1 MIFESIP
8 FYKYFGVIMKRQ
20 LEELLD
26 TNLQQINHISEN
38 RHFIGF
44 SKRLGPR
51 VFVKIFKDPLKYRLE
66 YRVLRNKGNFLL
78 DFPEYFALVLKY
90 EDYIPLNKEN
100 VNDEDIIKIAELI
113 SDFHRGNWFSIEH
126 EKGFSL
132 EKVLEKNVYRLADRK
147 EYIEISELHSKFLKN
162 ISKLDEEYEKT
173 LVLIHGDFGFRNIM
187 RKDGNFVLIDFE
199 RVKYASYY
207 LDFIKYFYQDLDN
220 DKFKKELF
228 WKYYYEHSNEEV
240 LSEELEYCMIF
251 ISALGILNY
260 TKRVEDKEF
269 EELGLKMLSD
279 VENYFEQI
287 WDWPVKVPNLE
298 KRLNEYS

>member
-8 FYKYFGVIMKRQ
+8 FYKCFGVIMKRQ

-38 RHFIGF
+38 KHFIGF
-44 SKRLGPR
+44 CRRLGQR
-51 VFVKIFKDPLKYRLE
+51 VFVKIFKDPLKYNLE
-66 YRVLRNKGNFLL
+66 YKVLRNKDNFLL
-78 DFPEYFALVLKY
+78 NFPEYFALVLKY
-90 EDYIPLNKEN
+90 EDFIPLSKES
-100 VNDEDIIKIAELI
+100 VNYEDIIKIAELI
-113 SDFHRGNWFSIEH
+113 SDFHRGNWLSIENDK
-126 EKGFSL
+126 EISL

-147 EYIEISELHSKFLKN
+147 EYTKIIDLHSKFLKN
-162 ISKLDEEYEKT
+162 ISRLDEEYEKT
-173 LVLIHGDFGFRNIM
+173 LVLIHGDFGLRNIM
-187 RKDGNFVLIDFE
+187 RKDDNLVLIDFE

-228 WKYYYEHSNEEV
+228 LKYYYEHSNEEV

-260 TKRVEDKEF
+260 TKRVKDKEF
-269 EELGLKMLSD
+269 EELGLKMLED
-279 VENYFEQI
+279 VENYFF
-287 WDWPVKVPNLE
+287 K
-298 KRLNEYS
+298 

>member
-1 MIFESIP
+1 
-8 FYKYFGVIMKRQ
+8 MKKQ
-20 LEELLD
+20 LDELLD
-26 TNLQQINHISEN
+26 TNLQLINHISEN
-38 RHFIGF
+38 KHFIGF
-44 SKRLGPR
+44 SKKLGER

-66 YRVLRNKGNFLL
+66 YRVLRNKGNCLL
-78 DFPEYFALVLKY
+78 IFPEYSTLVLKY
-90 EDYIPLNKEN
+90 EDYTPLNKEN
-100 VNDEDIIKIAELI
+100 VNAEDIIKIAELI
-113 SDFHRGNWFSIEH
+113 SDFHRENCLEIEN
-126 EKGFSL
+126 EKEISL

-147 EYIEISELHSKFLKN
+147 EYTEISELHSKFLKN

-187 RKDGNFVLIDFE
+187 RKADDVVLIDFE

-228 WKYYYEHSNEEV
+228 LKHYYEHSSEEV

-260 TKRVEDKEF
+260 TKRVEDKKF
-269 EELGLKMLSD
+269 EKLGLKMLED
-279 VENYFEQI
+279 VENYFF
-287 WDWPVKVPNLE
+287 K
-298 KRLNEYS
+298 

>member
-1 MIFESIP
+1 
-8 FYKYFGVIMKRQ
+8 MKRQ
-20 LEELLD
+20 LDELLD
-26 TNLQQINHISEN
+26 ADLQKINHISEN
-38 RHFIGF
+38 NHFIGF
-44 SKRLGPR
+44 SKKLEQR

-66 YRVLRNKGNFLL
+66 YRVLRNKDNFLL
-78 DFPEYFALVLKY
+78 NFPEYFALVLKY
-90 EDYIPLNKEN
+90 EDYIPLNKES
-100 VNDEDIIKIAELI
+100 VNGEDTIKIAKLI

-132 EKVLEKNVYRLADRK
+132 EKVLGKNVYRLADRK
-147 EYIEISELHSKFLKN
+147 EYTKISVLYSKFLRN
-162 ISKLDEEYEKT
+162 ISKLDEEYVKT

-187 RKDGNFVLIDFE
+187 RKDDNLVLIDFE

-220 DKFKKELF
+220 DKRKIELF
-228 WKYYYEHSNEEV
+228 LEHYYEYSNEEV
-240 LSEELEYCMIF
+240 LSKELEYCLIF

-279 VENYFEQI
+279 VENYFGQI
-287 WDWPVKVPNLE
+287 
-298 KRLNEYS
+298 

>member
-1 MIFESIP
+1 MIFESLP
-8 FYKYFGVIMKRQ
+8 FYKSFDVIMKKQ
-20 LEELLD
+20 LDELLD

-38 RHFIGF
+38 MHFKGF
-44 SKRLGPR
+44 SKRLGER

-66 YRVLRNKGNFLL
+66 YRVLRNKGNCLL
-78 DFPEYFALVLKY
+78 IFPEYSALVLKY
-90 EDYIPLNKEN
+90 EDYTPLNKEN
-100 VNDEDIIKIAELI
+100 VNAEDIIKIAELI
-113 SDFHRGNWFSIEH
+113 SDFHRENWLEIEN
-126 EKGFSL
+126 EKEISL

-147 EYIEISELHSKFLKN
+147 EYTEISELHSKFLKN

-187 RKDGNFVLIDFE
+187 RKADDVVLIDFE

-228 WKYYYEHSNEEV
+228 LKHYYEHSSEEV

-269 EELGLKMLSD
+269 EELGLKMLAD
-279 VENYFEQI
+279 VEEY
-287 WDWPVKVPNLE
+287 VRNL
-298 KRLNEYS
+298 

>member
-1 MIFESIP
+1 MIFESFP

-38 RHFIGF
+38 KHFIGF
-44 SKRLGPR
+44 SRRLGQR
-51 VFVKIFKDPLKYRLE
+51 VFVKIFKDPLKYNLE
-66 YRVLRNKGNFLL
+66 YKVLRNKDNFLL
-78 DFPEYFALVLKY
+78 NFPEYFALVLKY
-90 EDYIPLNKEN
+90 EDFIPLSKES
-100 VNDEDIIKIAELI
+100 VNYEDIIKIAELI
-113 SDFHRGNWFSIEH
+113 SDFHRGNWLSIENDK
-126 EKGFSL
+126 EISL

-147 EYIEISELHSKFLKN
+147 EYTKIIDLHSKFLKN
-162 ISKLDEEYEKT
+162 ISRLDEEYEKT
-173 LVLIHGDFGFRNIM
+173 LVLIHGDFGLRNIM
-187 RKDGNFVLIDFE
+187 RKDDNLVLIDFE

-228 WKYYYEHSNEEV
+228 LKYYYDHSNEDV

-260 TKRVEDKEF
+260 TKRVKDKEF

-287 WDWPVKVPNLE
+287 
-298 KRLNEYS
+298 

>member
-1 MIFESIP
+1 MISELLP
-8 FYKYFGVIMKRQ
+8 FYKSFDVIMKKQ
-20 LEELLD
+20 LDELLD

-38 RHFIGF
+38 MHFKGF
-44 SKRLGPR
+44 SKRLGER

-78 DFPEYFALVLKY
+78 TFPEYSALILKY
-90 EDYIPLNKEN
+90 EEFIPLSKES
-100 VNDEDIIKIAELI
+100 VEDEDIIKIAELI
-113 SDFHRGNWFSIEH
+113 SDFHRGNWLSIENDK
-126 EKGFSL
+126 EISL
-132 EKVLEKNVYRLADRK
+132 GKVLEKNVYRLADRK
-147 EYIEISELHSKFLKN
+147 EYTKISELHSKFLKN

-187 RKDGNFVLIDFE
+187 RKADDVVLIDFE

-228 WKYYYEHSNEEV
+228 LKHYYEHSSEEV

-269 EELGLKMLSD
+269 EELGLKMLED
-279 VENYFEQI
+279 VGNYYI
-287 WDWPVKVPNLE
+287 
-298 KRLNEYS
+298 

>member
-1 MIFESIP
+1 
-8 FYKYFGVIMKRQ
+8 MKKQ
-20 LEELLD
+20 LDELLD

-38 RHFIGF
+38 MHFKGF
-44 SKRLGPR
+44 SKRLGER

-78 DFPEYFALVLKY
+78 TFPEYSALVLKY
-90 EDYIPLNKEN
+90 EDYTPLNKEN
-100 VNDEDIIKIAELI
+100 VNAEDIIKIAELI
-113 SDFHRGNWFSIEH
+113 SDFHRGNWISIKDD
-126 EKGFSL
+126 KGFSL
-132 EKVLEKNVYRLADRK
+132 EKVLDKNVYRLADRK
-147 EYIEISELHSKFLKN
+147 EFTKICELHSKIQKN
-162 ISKLDEEYEKT
+162 ISKLDEEYGKT

-187 RKDGNFVLIDFE
+187 RKADDIVLIDFE

-228 WKYYYEHSNEEV
+228 LKHYYEYSSEKV

-269 EELGLKMLSD
+269 EELGLKMLTD
-279 VENYFEQI
+279 VENYFLKTI
-287 WDWPVKVPNLE
+287 IK
-298 KRLNEYS
+298 K

>member
-8 FYKYFGVIMKRQ
+8 FYKCFGVIMKRQ

-38 RHFIGF
+38 KHFIGF
-44 SKRLGPR
+44 SRRLGQR
-51 VFVKIFKDPLKYRLE
+51 VFVKIFKDPLKYNLE
-66 YRVLRNKGNFLL
+66 YKVLRNKDNFLL
-78 DFPEYFALVLKY
+78 NFPEYFALVLKY
-90 EDYIPLNKEN
+90 EDFIPLSKES
-100 VNDEDIIKIAELI
+100 VNYEDIIKIAELI
-113 SDFHRGNWFSIEH
+113 SEFHRGNWLSIENDK
-126 EKGFSL
+126 EISL

-147 EYIEISELHSKFLKN
+147 EYTKIIDLHSKFLKN
-162 ISKLDEEYEKT
+162 ISRLDEEYEKT
-173 LVLIHGDFGFRNIM
+173 LVLIHGDFGLRNIM
-187 RKDGNFVLIDFE
+187 RKDDNLVLIDFE

-228 WKYYYEHSNEEV
+228 LKYYYDHSNEDV

-260 TKRVEDKEF
+260 TKRVKDKEF
-269 EELGLKMLSD
+269 EELGLKMLED
-279 VENYFEQI
+279 VENYFF
-287 WDWPVKVPNLE
+287 K
-298 KRLNEYS
+298 

>member
-1 MIFESIP
+1 
-8 FYKYFGVIMKRQ
+8 MKRQ
-20 LEELLD
+20 LNELLD

-38 RHFIGF
+38 KHFIGF
-44 SKRLGPR
+44 SKRLGKR

-78 DFPEYFALVLKY
+78 TFPEYSALVLKY
-90 EDYIPLNKEN
+90 EDYTPLNKEN
-100 VNDEDIIKIAELI
+100 VNAEDIIKIAELI
-113 SDFHRGNWFSIEH
+113 SDFHRGNWISIKDD
-126 EKGFSL
+126 KGFSL
-132 EKVLEKNVYRLADRK
+132 EKVLDKNVYRLADRK
-147 EYIEISELHSKFLKN
+147 EFTKICELHSKIQKN
-162 ISKLDEEYEKT
+162 ISKLDEEYGKT

-187 RKDGNFVLIDFE
+187 RKADDIVLIDFE

-228 WKYYYEHSNEEV
+228 LKHYYEYSSEKV

-269 EELGLKMLSD
+269 EELGLKMLTD
-279 VENYFEQI
+279 VENYFLKTI
-287 WDWPVKVPNLE
+287 IK
-298 KRLNEYS
+298 K

>member
-1 MIFESIP
+1 MIFESLL
-8 FYKYFGVIMKRQ
+8 FYKCFGVIMKRQ

-38 RHFIGF
+38 THFIGF
-44 SKRLGPR
+44 SKRLGQR
-51 VFVKIFKDPLKYRLE
+51 VFVKIFKDPLKYKLE
-66 YRVLRNKGNFLL
+66 YKVLRDKGNFLL

-113 SDFHRGNWFSIEH
+113 SDFHRGNWLSIENDK
-126 EKGFSL
+126 EISL

-147 EYIEISELHSKFLKN
+147 EYTEISELHSKFLKN
-162 ISKLDEEYEKT
+162 ISKLDEEYETT
-173 LVLIHGDFGFRNIM
+173 LVLIHGDFGLRNIM
-187 RKDGNFVLIDFE
+187 RKDDNLVLIDFE

-228 WKYYYEHSNEEV
+228 LKYYYEHSNEEV

-260 TKRVEDKEF
+260 TKRVKDKEF
-269 EELGLKMLSD
+269 EELGLKMLED
-279 VENYFEQI
+279 VENYFF
-287 WDWPVKVPNLE
+287 K
-298 KRLNEYS
+298 